1 MVPLLV
7 AIMNEFL
14 VTVLM
19 QTGSQV
25 DTYLLV
31 IFFLFLWTVIQ
42 NTVDTIS
49 EEIEIRSGDPKAE
62 ATALMLPRDEDD
74 GWVSATDST
83 RDLISKILILLFF
96 QYTSRLLRNEWSFVG
111 ATVLETLLLLV
122 AIAVIFFPAYLWVDR
137 VWKIHA
143 RRHSEAVKR
152 LIRLHQANKN
162 NPRHHH
168 QHYPLHQGHQLP
180 MHRIRRR
187 R

>member
-162 NPRHHH
+162 NPRQH
-168 QHYPLHQGHQLP
+168 QHHPPHQGHHQLP
-180 MHRIRRR
+180 MHRVRRR